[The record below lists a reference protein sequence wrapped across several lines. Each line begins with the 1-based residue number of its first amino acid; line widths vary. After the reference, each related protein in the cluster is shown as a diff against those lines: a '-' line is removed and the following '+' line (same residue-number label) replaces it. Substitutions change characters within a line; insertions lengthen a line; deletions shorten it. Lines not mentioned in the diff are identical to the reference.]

1 MEGKEGMVAG
11 EEEGWMDGGMEGGRE
26 RERKGGMKEGLK
38 EGGRKT
44 PNAGMGAG
52 KVRNVECESV
62 SVYTCMICVRALM
75 YFCLLVYAAE
85 ALATAVVN
93 PTGME
98 GKWQL

>member
-1 MEGKEGMVAG
+1 MKEGLK
-11 EEEGWMDGGMEGGRE
+11 EGLKE
-26 RERKGGMKEGLK
+26 EGLK

-62 SVYTCMICVRALM
+62 SVYTCMICVRSLM

-85 ALATAVVN
+85 ASATAMVN
-93 PTGME
+93 PTGMQGRQMAVVE
-98 GKWQL
+98 RIETLCLLTFF